1 MAGYFVES
9 VCGRVFGGQ
18 GFGGHAKLIGSLA
31 RLGISK
37 TEPKAESQSS
47 QALKPK
53 PKPKTK
59 KNEISARFGLVFGF
73 LAKRLGAESLY
84 RVGAG
89 LQKPCGAASS
99 QASPVTSYTGH
110 QPRCTVHVGFY
121 HKMNRYGL
129 FVDHLN
135 RFWM

>member
-1 MAGYFVES
+1 MGGWLAGYFVES

-37 TEPKAESQSS
+37 TEPKAESRSS

-53 PKPKTK
+53 PKPKK
-59 KNEISARFGLVFGF
+59 KRDFSSVRLGFLF

-89 LQKPCGAASS
+89 LQNPCGAASS
-99 QASPVTSYTGH
+99 RASPVTSYTGH
-110 QPRCTVHVGFY
+110 QPRCTVHVGFD

-129 FVDHLN
+129 FVTT
-135 RFWM
+135 